1 MRKSK
6 TKMRKSVT
14 IEDYLG
20 TDDDIVDF
28 AALANANERYPTTIE
43 ENTSDMEKNCDRKQF
58 KSKRF
63 WYAENICWIVTSAI
77 IILLFCLWIYFDMKC
92 ADV

>member
-1 MRKSK
+1 MQKSE

-14 IEDYLG
+14 IEEYLD
-20 TDDDIVDF
+20 TDEDIVEV
-28 AALANANERYPTTIE
+28 AGLANEKYPTIIDE
-43 ENTSDMEKNCDRKQF
+43 HTSHMEKIIHRTQF

-77 IILLFCLWIYFDMKC
+77 IIFYFFLWIYFDMKC
-92 ADV
+92 ADA

>member
-1 MRKSK
+1 
-6 TKMRKSVT
+6 MRKSVT

-20 TDDDIVDF
+20 TDDDIVDLT
-28 AALANANERYPTTIE
+28 ALANANEKYPTTIE
-43 ENTSDMEKNCDRKQF
+43 GSTSDMEKNLDRKQF

-77 IILLFCLWIYFDMKC
+77 LILLFPLCIYFDMKC
-92 ADV
+92 AEV